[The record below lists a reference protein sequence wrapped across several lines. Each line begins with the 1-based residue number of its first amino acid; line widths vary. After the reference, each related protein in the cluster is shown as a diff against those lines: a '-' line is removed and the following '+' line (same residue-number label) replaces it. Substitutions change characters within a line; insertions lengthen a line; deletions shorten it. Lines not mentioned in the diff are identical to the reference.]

1 MSGPS
6 ADVVSKKF
14 ERRVIV
20 VERMIQLRMA
30 TNEEED
36 LGAWKWLKS
45 LLDFLGADG
54 MSSDESS
61 STDRLETVFRVKIM
75 VWRRKMEDCMDII
88 DQQRIVDPEIYAA
101 QGTKPVKRIRGPE
114 NPNSHRLPVTG
125 LPRSLYNEGW
135 LASKSEH
142 YRQLTL
148 HVSKEQFR
156 WINIVAEE

>member
-1 MSGPS
+1 M
-6 ADVVSKKF
+6 
-14 ERRVIV
+14 
-20 VERMIQLRMA
+20 ERMIQLRMG
-30 TNEEED
+30 TNEEQD
-36 LGAWKWLKS
+36 LEAWRWLKS

-61 STDRLETVFRVKIM
+61 GTDRLETIFRVKIM

-101 QGTKPVKRIRGPE
+101 QGAKPVKRLRGSE
-114 NPNSHRLPVTG
+114 NPSSCRPPVTG
-125 LPRSLYNEGW
+125 LPNSLYNEGW

-142 YRQLTL
+142 YQQLTL

-156 WINIVAEE
+156 WINIVANG